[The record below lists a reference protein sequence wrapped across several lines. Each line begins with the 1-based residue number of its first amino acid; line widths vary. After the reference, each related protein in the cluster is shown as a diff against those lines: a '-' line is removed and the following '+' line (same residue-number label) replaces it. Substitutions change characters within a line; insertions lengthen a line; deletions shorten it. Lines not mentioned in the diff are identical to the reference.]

1 MVMIVIALEKDLY
14 SNTHKKGV
22 YSDNKRRRNTRIN
35 RELI

>member
-22 YSDNKRRRNTRIN
+22 YNENKRRRTIRIN
-35 RELI
+35 SELI

>member
-1 MVMIVIALEKDLY
+1 MVMIVIALDKDLY

-22 YSDNKRRRNTRIN
+22 YTDNKRRRNTRIN